1 MTATHPGP
9 RRKPI
14 HVFALQAAALI
25 LLAFAWL
32 PQPKALYPRLFH
44 AQVNGLSWALG
55 PLGASR
61 ALHLALPESRRDGSD
76 TEMRGFD
83 RRRIEPRWTA
93 RFKIFGRGYWP
104 LVAVVALV
112 LATPLPWTRR
122 LAAAL
127 AGALLVNAF
136 TLAQMSALAVT
147 LFGSTEAAAAAA
159 EGWSRAR
166 SVAEHLFNS
175 ELPRLGAI
183 LVAWA
188 LVAAPGRRLDARPAR
203 VWLGERWT
211 TRRPGA

>member
-1 MTATHPGP
+1 MAATDPGP

-25 LLAFAWL
+25 LACAWL

-44 AQVNGLSWALG
+44 AQVNGLSQALG
-55 PLGASR
+55 TLGASR

-122 LAAAL
+122 LPAAL

-136 TLAQMSALAVT
+136 TLAQMTALAIA
-147 LFGSTEAAAAAA
+147 LFGSAEAGPAAA

-166 SVAEHLFNS
+166 SVAENLFNS

-188 LVAAPGRRLDARPAR
+188 VVAAPSRRLDLRPAR
-203 VWLGERWT
+203 VWLSERWT

>member
-1 MTATHPGP
+1 MTATDPGP

-14 HVFALQAAALI
+14 HVFALQVAALV
-25 LLAFAWL
+25 LAIAWL
-32 PQPKALYPRLFH
+32 PEPKALYPRLFH
-44 AQVNGLSWALG
+44 AQVNGLSQGAG
-55 PLGASR
+55 HLGASR
-61 ALHLALPESRRDGSD
+61 ALHLAVPEQRRDGSD

-93 RFKIFGRGYWP
+93 YFKIFGRGYWP

-122 LAAAL
+122 MAAAL

-136 TLAQMSALAVT
+136 TLVQMTALAIA
-147 LFGSTEAAAAAA
+147 LFGSAEAAPAAAA
-159 EGWSRAR
+159 GWMRAR
-166 SVAEHLFNS
+166 SVAENLFNS

-188 LVAAPGRRLDARPAR
+188 LVTSPGRRLDLRPAK
-203 VWLGERWT
+203 VWLSERWS